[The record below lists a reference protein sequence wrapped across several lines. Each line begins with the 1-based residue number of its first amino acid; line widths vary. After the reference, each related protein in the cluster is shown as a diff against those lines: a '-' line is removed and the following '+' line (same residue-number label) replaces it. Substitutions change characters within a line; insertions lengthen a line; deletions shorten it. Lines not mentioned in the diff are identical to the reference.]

1 MSAPEDGWTYVQRR
15 KTTATR
21 EIPEDETT
29 FYVTNIPHRATKKE
43 FRSIFSKFGR
53 LSDIYF
59 GSRKGKNG
67 KNFGFIRFVGVEN
80 VKAKEAELNGTKC
93 RYATLEINI
102 AKHQRKPPPPS
113 NKPTQNAALPKC
125 ARHHQEVQLPESL
138 HDTMARPQSERSPLP
153 GRGAVHG
160 ITQSHGELYSI
171 VQVPHQL
178 FDSRARTETGAR
190 ASCSGSGN

>member
-1 MSAPEDGWTYVQRR
+1 MPPFSAMAASGGAGEVEATLRPSPPRSTQALRSRGRPVR
-15 KTTATR
+15 TATSPH
-21 EIPEDETT
+21 IKPWQTSSYTQSSTT
-29 FYVTNIPHRATKKE
+29 LQTKLHRNT
-43 FRSIFSKFGR
+43 
-53 LSDIYF
+53 
-59 GSRKGKNG
+59 
-67 KNFGFIRFVGVEN
+67 V
-80 VKAKEAELNGTKC
+80 LNSG
-93 RYATLEINI
+93 A
-102 AKHQRKPPPPS
+102 HPPPS